1 MICDL
6 ELVKR
11 GHNLLLYFTENSSD
25 KATPETKDEA
35 TLKFQEIA
43 FAYAV
48 LSDPVRRKRYD
59 KTGSTAE
66 SIDFED
72 FSWSEFYSEQF
83 RDVITTES
91 IETFSRA
98 YKGSDEEKDD
108 LLNAYEKFKGNWGR
122 IYATVMLSNP
132 LEDEDRFREIIDAA
146 IEREGVKAHKAY
158 TQETEKARENRMK
171 AARRQA
177 KEAEEHA
184 AEIGLKDK
192 LNGKKGGS
200 GMGDLA
206 ALIQKRQVDRGG
218 FLDHLEA
225 KYKAQEKSSKKG
237 KKGKKRGLDEDE
249 DDEGGMPSEEAFQ
262 AAAARLKNGTA
273 ESGRKTKRTKH

>member
-1 MICDL
+1 LPI
-6 ELVKR
+6 
-11 GHNLLLYFTENSSD
+11 TD
-25 KATPETKDEA
+25 KATPESKDEA

-48 LSDPVRRKRYD
+48 LSDPIRRKRYD
-59 KTGSTAE
+59 TTGSTAE

-83 RDVITTES
+83 RDVITAES
-91 IETFSRA
+91 IEIFSRG

-108 LLNAYEKFKGNWGR
+108 LLNAYEKFKGRWGG
-122 IYATVMLSNP
+122 IYQTVMLSDP
-132 LEDEDRFREIIDAA
+132 LVDEERYRVIIDEA
-146 IEREGVKAHKAY
+146 IESGEVKAHKAY
-158 TQETEKARENRMK
+158 TKESEKAKENRMK
-171 AARRQA
+171 AARREG

-184 AEIGLKDK
+184 KKIGVHDK
-192 LNGKKGGS
+192 LFGKKDGKSGS
-200 GMGDLA
+200 SEDALA
-206 ALIQKRQVDRGG
+206 ALIQKRQAGRSS
-218 FLDHLEA
+218 FLDNLEA
-225 KYKAQEKSSKKG
+225 KYAAQEKKSKG
-237 KKGKKRGLDEDE
+237 KKGKKRGSDDE

>member
-1 MICDL
+1 MIIYL
-6 ELVKR
+6 
-11 GHNLLLYFTENSSD
+11 NLLFKIANNPPD
-25 KATPETKDEA
+25 KANPETKDEA

-108 LLNAYEKFKGNWGR
+108 LLNAYEKFKGSWEK
-122 IYATVMLSNP
+122 IYATVMLSDC
-132 LEDEDRFREIIDAA
+132 LEDEDRFRGIIDAA
-146 IEREGVKAHKAY
+146 IERGDVKVHKRYAD
-158 TQETEKARENRMK
+158 ETAEKREKRMKKARRE
-171 AARRQA
+171 AE
-177 KEAEEHA
+177 EAEEHA
-184 AEIGLKDK
+184 KTTKERM
-192 LNGKKGGS
+192 NGKKAGA

-206 ALIQKRQVDRGG
+206 ALIQKRQADRGG

-237 KKGKKRGLDEDE
+237 KKGKKRSSDEDE